1 MGIRRAPYQ
10 WRTAPFL
17 KALCSHALLLCS
29 QGYNMPISSVL
40 CRTQEAL
47 QRERA
52 AGASLDNVRT
62 QAIRAATAWGR
73 EAALAERLEQNRAAS
88 RSGAKTVVR
97 TIHVR
102 DEQSEFRILYENP
115 DPRTTPHSRNYFI
128 STRDKTP
135 K

>member
-1 MGIRRAPYQ
+1 MNISLFFFLSIQLPTDSTRNDTSVHYTTLFQSMCIRRSPYQ
-10 WRTAPFL
+10 CRTAPFL
-17 KALCSHALLLCS
+17 RALCSHALWLCS

-88 RSGAKTVVR
+88 RSGA
-97 TIHVR
+97 
-102 DEQSEFRILYENP
+102 
-115 DPRTTPHSRNYFI
+115 
-128 STRDKTP
+128 
-135 K
+135 